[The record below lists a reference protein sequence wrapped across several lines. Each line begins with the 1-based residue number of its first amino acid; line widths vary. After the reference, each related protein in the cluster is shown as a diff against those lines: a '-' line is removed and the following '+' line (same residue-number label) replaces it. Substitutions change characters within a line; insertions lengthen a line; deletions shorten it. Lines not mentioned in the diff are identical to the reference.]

1 MAETA
6 LELVSSHVA
15 SGARLMARQKH
26 IIAELKEKGLDV
38 REAEKTLSMLSDC
51 LRVFEDQWLKI
62 LKEQNNA

>member
-26 IIAELKEKGLDV
+26 IIAELKEKGLDAK
-38 REAEKTLSMLSDC
+38 EAEKTLSLLSDC